1 MADIVQTIEVVE
13 PQKQKIPMPHYAD
26 ETLST
31 HATAAYQDKTLI
43 VSYYAPTLENVLA
56 AMSALVA
63 NSNQFIEGDEFEE
76 VVVGVNISLAPDNPI
91 TWSITYKYPKDVS
104 EYYNDNADEFGVVTA
119 PLGLTEH
126 NISSYS
132 LSVAGEPSRFAES
145 TVFVGL
151 KFPPLNYNRQISF
164 FEPLDDPD
172 AYEDPFIDLPVNIH
186 TTSVS
191 MQKTEN
197 VDGIDVWQYTW
208 SGSLLST

>member
-13 PQKQKIPMPHYAD
+13 PQKEKIAMPHYAD

-31 HATAAYQDKTLI
+31 HATAAYNDKTLTI
-43 VSYYAPTLENVLA
+43 SYYAPTLENALA
-56 AMSALVA
+56 AMSTLIA
-63 NSNQFIEGDEFEE
+63 NSNQFIRGDDFEE
-76 VVVGVNISLAPDNPI
+76 VVVGVDISLVPDNPI
-91 TWSITYKYPKDVS
+91 TWSIIYKYPKDVS

-119 PLGLTEH
+119 PLDLTQH

-132 LSVAGEPSRFAES
+132 LSVNGEPSRFAENA
-145 TVFVGL
+145 VLVGL
-151 KFPPLNYNRQISF
+151 KFPPLNFNRQISF
-164 FEPLDDPD
+164 FEPLEDPD
-172 AYEDPFIDLPVNIH
+172 TYQDPFINLPVNTH

-191 MQKTEN
+191 IQKTEN